1 MSTITTHPGTGLP
14 LEPAATA
21 RVRDSVD
28 DLLSDLRSGGWRPT
42 PLEVRVA
49 ELLLVSA
56 AGDGLLTSR
65 RVRGALW
72 EGAVTMVQDNG
83 GRFART
89 LAGLVPVLD
98 DPQLTA
104 PGIPEAAGELVAAV
118 AAAGR

>member
-14 LEPAATA
+14 EPAATA

-28 DLLSDLRSGGWRPT
+28 ALLSDLRSGGWRPT

-49 ELLLVSA
+49 ELLLVSV

-98 DPQLTA
+98 DPQLTG